1 MGKDVKRKGIVDGLL
16 FFAYTHT
23 HTNNTKYSILM
34 DLSINNTMYYFPYL
48 FTYYQGIA
56 LDI

>member
-1 MGKDVKRKGIVDGLL
+1 MDY
-16 FFAYTHT
+16 FFSRTHT
-23 HTNNTKYSILM
+23 HTHTHTNTNNTKYSILM

-48 FTYYQGIA
+48 FIYYQGIA